1 MAYPYGVWMVVFII
15 APILLVVFYAFTNKS
30 GALTLG
36 NFTSMMEYMSI
47 FGRSFLLAF
56 AATVVCLL
64 LGYPLAYIMSRQ
76 PPRWQSFYMMLIMLP
91 MWMNFLLRTYAWMS
105 ILENNGFIN
114 QFLQN
119 VGFIDLLNRILQPES
134 PIRYLPLINT
144 GGAVVLGMVY
154 NFLPFMVLPI
164 YNVLIKIDGKLI
176 EAAQDLGAPSRTVF
190 RRVIFPLSMPGV
202 VSGITMVFVPAVS
215 TFVISKTL
223 GGGKEMLIGDL
234 IDLQFMGN
242 AYNPQLGSA
251 IALVMM
257 VLVFLCMFIMNR
269 FDDGSKEEGGLLL

>member
-119 VGFIDLLNRILQPES
+119 IGFIDLLNRILQPES

-190 RRVIFPLSMPGV
+190 RRVIFPLSMPGG